1 MTGYGVA
8 LDLKKTDYLALDDRR
23 ASSTTSENDKGIE
36 NPSIPSNELKLTEFV
51 PEEENEPTD
60 VLAVESDDG
69 LILDVLQSLPEVTNI
84 THYTSPLESEELLGG
99 FQCSGVP

>member
-1 MTGYGVA
+1 MG
-8 LDLKKTDYLALDDRR
+8 
-23 ASSTTSENDKGIE
+23 
-36 NPSIPSNELKLTEFV
+36 LKLTEFV

-69 LILDVLQSLPEVTNI
+69 LILDVLQSLPEITNI
-84 THYTSPLESEELLGG
+84 THYTSPLESEEILGG